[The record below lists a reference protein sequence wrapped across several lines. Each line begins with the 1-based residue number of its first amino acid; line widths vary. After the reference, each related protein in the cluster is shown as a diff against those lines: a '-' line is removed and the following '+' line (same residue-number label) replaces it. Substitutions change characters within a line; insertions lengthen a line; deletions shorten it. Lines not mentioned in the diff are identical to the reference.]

1 MIRWILF
8 AVLMSALLAS
18 AIGVVVMRHE
28 SRQLFRALQEV
39 EVERDQAN
47 VEWSRL
53 QLEQAW
59 LAEAGR
65 IEREAREQL
74 NMQRPARV
82 GILVEAP

>member
-1 MIRWILF
+1 MIRWIMFGL
-8 AVLMSALLAS
+8 LTSALLAS
-18 AIGVVVMRHE
+18 AIAVVVMRHE
-28 SRQLFRALQEV
+28 SRQLFRALQVV

-65 IEREAREQL
+65 IEREAREKL
-74 NMQRPARV
+74 NMQRPVRV